1 MNVGELQTN
10 VRLAANMDATQA
22 PKAEII
28 NAANYAGN
36 VFVNETRC
44 VITSFTKTLT
54 QYLSEVD
61 LSSIYGLRKEFLISI
76 ELGLKD
82 RSSWSDATAYILRDL
97 VQGRGTGG
105 SPATADTFFYK
116 CVKAHTSSD
125 NTNEPGSTA
134 GNEFWTRVHTKIGDP
149 MEGPISFEE
158 MRRKFNGSGAT
169 DEPTFYGFDD
179 ADTLHVYPA
188 PDVAY
193 ELKGRFYDD
202 FSTLASDSSDSFEL
216 NIPDRY
222 IQPVVWEGIPALL
235 DAAHP
240 DALANNPLWLRFTRE
255 SIPRVRNRVH
265 SGRKF
270 RRKIDQTPYFSGG
283 RFGSYSTRGFF
294 NEGK

>member
-1 MNVGELQTN
+1 MNVGQLVTN
-10 VRLAANMDATQA
+10 VRLAANMDENQA
-22 PKAEII
+22 PKADII

-61 LSSIYGLRKEFLISI
+61 LSNIYGLRKEFLISI
-76 ELGLKD
+76 ELGLND
-82 RSSWSDATAYILRDL
+82 RGTWSGSSVSYAVRDL
-97 VQGRGTGG
+97 VKGDND
-105 SPATADTFFYK
+105 PDAYFYK
-116 CVKAHTSSD
+116 CVTAHVAASGS
-125 NTNEPGSTA
+125 EPGTA
-134 GNEFWTRVHTKIGDP
+134 GGNDEWTRVHTKIGDP

-158 MRRKFNGSGAT
+158 MRRKFNGSGVT
-169 DEPTFYGFDD
+169 DEPSFYGFDD

-188 PDVAY
+188 PDIAY
-193 ELKGRFYDD
+193 VIKGRFYDD
-202 FSTLASDSSDSFEL
+202 FSTLAADSSDSFDI

-235 DAAHP
+235 DSSSP
-240 DALANNPLWLRFTRE
+240 DALASDPLWLRFTRE

-265 SGRKF
+265 SGRKV
-270 RRKIDQTPYFSGG
+270 RRKMDQTFHYSGG
-283 RFGSYSTRGFF
+283 RSGVFNERAFF

>member
-10 VRLAANMDATQA
+10 VRLAANMDDAQA
-22 PKAEII
+22 PKADIMT
-28 NAANYAGN
+28 AANYAGN

-54 QYLSEVD
+54 QYFSEVD
-61 LSSIYGLRKEFLISI
+61 LSNIYGLRKEFLISI

-82 RSSWSDATAYILRDL
+82 RGSWAETAYVLRDL
-97 VQGRGTGG
+97 VQGLGG
-105 SPATADTFFYK
+105 SGLGTADTYFYK
-116 CVKAHTSSD
+116 CIKAHTGD
-125 NTNEPGSTA
+125 NNVNEPGSTA

-202 FSTLASDSSDSFEL
+202 FSALAADSSDSFDL

-235 DAAHP
+235 AAGSP
-240 DALANNPLWLRFTRE
+240 DALASDPLWLRFTRE

-283 RFGSYSTRGFF
+283 RFGSYSRRGFF